1 MSGRSASRGDARN
14 APKANDARKGSGTD
28 DPGWAMPLTA
38 SRKALLPDGTD
49 RDLRRL
55 VYGIFTMSVRFDRLR
70 ERMAEAL
77 GLSGIQYHIL
87 MVVAE
92 RGQGEAVTVSTVAET
107 LHASGAYVTTETGKL
122 VARGLLEKRPN
133 PDDGRSVVLSLT
145 GAGRQAVDGFAD
157 MVREVNDTLFD
168 GIGPENFHQFCMLID
183 HMAGTTERA
192 VDLIDRRAKDRRAGT
207 GAAGDAAALAAAVG
221 K

>member
-1 MSGRSASRGDARN
+1 MADRPAPPSGADEASVADGA
-14 APKANDARKGSGTD
+14 
-28 DPGWAMPLTA
+28 GWSMPLTA
-38 SRKALLPDGTD
+38 SRPSLLADGTD

-92 RGQGEAVTVSTVAET
+92 RGQSEAVTVSTVAEV
-107 LHASGAYVTTETGKL
+107 LHASGAYITTETGKL
-122 VARGLLEKRPN
+122 VTRGLLQKRPN

-145 GAGRQAVDGFAD
+145 DAGRALVDDFAD
-157 MVREVNDTLFD
+157 TVREVNDTLFD
-168 GIGPENFHQFCMLID
+168 GIGPENFHQFCLLID
-183 HMAGTTERA
+183 HMVGTTERA
-192 VDLIDRRAKDRRAGT
+192 VDQIDRRAKDRRNGADRSN
-207 GAAGDAAALAAAVG
+207 GAAARAAVG
-221 K
+221 R